1 MMSFALLVVL
11 VLAYAVGKRFGL
23 CGRDRSKSQQRN
35 SLRRLQPV
43 TRKSDRPNKE
53 RGVFT
58 TDPAGN
64 PLPFKYGF
72 ADNVG
77 LRDHMEDRHSV
88 SGNITGDVSKCFVGV
103 YDGHG
108 GSGASTFCS
117 ENMRRFLE
125 NSLRQERDPEEA
137 LRRAILRADEE
148 YLARGEDD
156 GTTLVAALFLG
167 QRLFVANVGDS
178 RSVLVQSDGTAIAM
192 SYDHKPGRKDE
203 KSRIEA
209 LGGRIFHFGVWRVEG
224 ILAVSRA
231 IGDRMLKRFVTSD
244 PEFEQ
249 RTIDAERDAYIVL
262 ATDGVWD
269 VISNRDCGRLI
280 CRQPDAQ
287 TAAEVLL
294 TEAIRRGSADNL
306 CCVVVDLRSPSV
318 IDLSAD

>member
-23 CGRDRSKSQQRN
+23 CGRDRSKSQQRK

-88 SGNITGDVSKCFVGV
+88 SGNITGDVSKCFIGV

-137 LRRAILRADEE
+137 LTRHPRADEE
-148 YLARGEDD
+148 YCA
-156 GTTLVAALFLG
+156 
-167 QRLFVANVGDS
+167 
-178 RSVLVQSDGTAIAM
+178 
-192 SYDHKPGRKDE
+192 
-203 KSRIEA
+203 
-209 LGGRIFHFGVWRVEG
+209 
-224 ILAVSRA
+224 
-231 IGDRMLKRFVTSD
+231 
-244 PEFEQ
+244 
-249 RTIDAERDAYIVL
+249 
-262 ATDGVWD
+262 
-269 VISNRDCGRLI
+269 
-280 CRQPDAQ
+280 
-287 TAAEVLL
+287 
-294 TEAIRRGSADNL
+294 RRGRWNDTCSGSL
-306 CCVVVDLRSPSV
+306 PWTEIICGKCGIRGQSLSKGRHCHRHV
-318 IDLSAD
+318 I